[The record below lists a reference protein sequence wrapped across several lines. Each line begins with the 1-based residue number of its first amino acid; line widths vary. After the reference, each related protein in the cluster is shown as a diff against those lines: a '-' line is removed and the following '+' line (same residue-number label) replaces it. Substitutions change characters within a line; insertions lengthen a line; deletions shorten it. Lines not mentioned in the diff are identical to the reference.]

1 MTFLK
6 KLGSV
11 LLKIGEIVTGFGPV
25 LSGFVPSAVGPV
37 AVVTSDLKNLGDII
51 ATVEA
56 VEAVGG
62 APLRLV
68 VLDYLQIFGA
78 ANALEADIAK
88 LATDAWQLI
97 VRELSVLVDALNRLE
112 ELQLVEDFWIGP
124 FPDDPFYGSAS
135 ASTSSSESIP

>member
-25 LSGFVPSAVGPV
+25 LSGFVPSAAGPV

-56 VEAVGG
+56 VGQSLSLPGTQKLIAATPLIAQAILQSELLVGRTIADPAG
-62 APLRLV
+62 F
-68 VLDYLQIFGA
+68 QTA
-78 ANALEADIAK
+78 ASKVADGIVGILNALKPEVPTVSK
-88 LATDAWQLI
+88 T
-97 VRELSVLVDALNRLE
+97 
-112 ELQLVEDFWIGP
+112 
-124 FPDDPFYGSAS
+124 
-135 ASTSSSESIP
+135 